1 MLNDIKISDF
11 FKNLSKYDLII
22 DSRSPKEFSHSKIPN
37 AVNFFALSDEE
48 HHEIGTIYKNESS
61 SKAKVLGASYICK
74 NVSSHLQEIY
84 KNYPLGS
91 KIAIYC
97 ARGGLRS
104 ASMAIILSHTGY
116 LVERIEQG
124 YKAYR
129 RYVLEYLER
138 FEHKNFIVLCGN
150 TGCGKSE
157 LLANLDTSIKTETLA
172 NHFGSTF
179 GSIKGVQ
186 PSQKEFQNLLAYAL
200 FNIDPKEWIY
210 VEAESKKIGS
220 IIQPELFFNR
230 THNGFKVLI
239 SAPLELRI
247 QRIMRDYQAV
257 DAAFFYASMNHIK
270 PYIQRK
276 FFDAALES
284 FDKNELEK
292 VAEILLL
299 EYYDKVYRQPNEVH
313 RHLHVKDISSA
324 VNELKEL
331 KKELSKENNKF

>member
-61 SKAKVLGASYICK
+61 SKAKVLGASHICK

-129 RYVLEYLER
+129 RYVFR
-138 FEHKNFIVLCGN
+138 VFG
-150 TGCGKSE
+150 E
-157 LLANLDTSIKTETLA
+157 L
-172 NHFGSTF
+172 
-179 GSIKGVQ
+179 
-186 PSQKEFQNLLAYAL
+186 
-200 FNIDPKEWIY
+200 
-210 VEAESKKIGS
+210 
-220 IIQPELFFNR
+220 
-230 THNGFKVLI
+230 
-239 SAPLELRI
+239 
-247 QRIMRDYQAV
+247 
-257 DAAFFYASMNHIK
+257 
-270 PYIQRK
+270 
-276 FFDAALES
+276 
-284 FDKNELEK
+284 
-292 VAEILLL
+292 
-299 EYYDKVYRQPNEVH
+299 
-313 RHLHVKDISSA
+313 
-324 VNELKEL
+324 
-331 KKELSKENNKF
+331 